1 MAGHRAIAEL
11 LIPLSSHGLNSNNIE
26 EIMNDGKVR
35 MRLWEENNS
44 NSNVTI
50 NSVGGSDRVLESIE
64 PAATPAA
71 LQKSEEWKDIGTH
84 SLTHLLTHSPT
95 YSLTHLLTH
104 SPNHLLTH
112 SGNKHYI
119 AKQYHEAIK
128 AYTEAIK
135 CDGSNKM
142 LWSNRSACYLV
153 VGAAKDALLDAEVCR
168 KLDSTW

>member
-95 YSLTHLLTH
+95 YSLTQGINTTYQSSITRRSRRILKR
-104 SPNHLLTH
+104 S
-112 SGNKHYI
+112 SV
-119 AKQYHEAIK
+119 
-128 AYTEAIK
+128 TEVTRCCGVTAP
-135 CDGSNKM
+135 
-142 LWSNRSACYLV
+142 LV
-153 VGAAKDALLDAEVCR
+153 
-168 KLDSTW
+168 T